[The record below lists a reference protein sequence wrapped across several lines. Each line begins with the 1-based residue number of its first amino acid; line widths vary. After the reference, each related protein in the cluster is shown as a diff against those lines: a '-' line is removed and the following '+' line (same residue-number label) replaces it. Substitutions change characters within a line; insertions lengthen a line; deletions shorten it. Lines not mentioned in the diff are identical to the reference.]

1 MEFTRKRFVNEMQE
15 GKFDIY
21 AVFVYIYTHT
31 HIYIYTIC
39 VYRYMCTH
47 IYICITMYKMLQYTF
62 SKGERKRR
70 KERARS
76 WMDQKKRRTIR
87 MLFFFRGQPEL
98 WRTFADVSKTA
109 HPDSLP
115 PGSPLLHPLLPLQVL
130 LPPICKISILYFLNK
145 HGRETQRTGFY
156 CARIW
161 PGSEVSTV
169 CFSFKWGDVMRKRKL
184 KAFDWS
190 MLPFT

>member
-1 MEFTRKRFVNEMQE
+1 MDGSEE
-15 GKFDIY
+15 
-21 AVFVYIYTHT
+21 
-31 HIYIYTIC
+31 
-39 VYRYMCTH
+39 
-47 IYICITMYKMLQYTF
+47 
-62 SKGERKRR
+62 
-70 KERARS
+70 KENNK
-76 WMDQKKRRTIR
+76 DVV
-87 MLFFFRGQPEL
+87 FFREQPEL
-98 WRTFADVSKTA
+98 WRTFADVSKMA

-145 HGRETQRTGFY
+145 QRRETQRTGFY